1 MKVCNVY
8 YSNVVLEKIIRLE
21 YLVEANFPIYMFHK
35 FGMFR
40 KTHGKWSKMN

>member
-8 YSNVVLEKIIRLE
+8 YSNVVLEEIIRLE
-21 YLVEANFPIYMFHK
+21 YLVEANFPIYMFNK

-40 KTHGKWSKMN
+40 KTHGK